1 MSNRNMNLDVI
12 VRMKDMLSS
21 PLKRLQNSL
30 KSIANFARG
39 IGIIGASIA
48 AISFMGPIKEAAAFQ
63 QQLLDIAGTSNL
75 SGKAAFDF
83 VNVAKGQYEELA
95 LLVGQY
101 SADLAGAAGQM
112 IAAGVNKDLVDAS
125 LGNIGRAATA
135 SGADIADMAAVATSL
150 LQNLKLPADQLN
162 DALGGLVVAGKE
174 GAFEL
179 KDMAK
184 YFPQL
189 TGQMAKFGVK
199 GREAVNFLGSA
210 LQIARKGTSDPAEA
224 ANNLKNFLDKITST
238 DTIKK
243 FKNMNV
249 DIVGVMQ
256 DAAIKGINPIEAVM
270 QKIVKLTG
278 VSGGEIETMMQ
289 KARDNGL
296 EGADALEAVREQL
309 VKIHGAGALG
319 SLFADQQVTGFLI
332 PFLSNIDEYKRIKEE
347 VAKATGAMTDE
358 DFETK
363 MKGLNQQLTIFREI
377 GIQAGREVGF
387 AFGTWLPMINENL
400 AAAIKWMRELDK
412 STGGMVRQALSFA
425 GAAVLVATGLGV
437 LGVVLP
443 IVGAGFS
450 ALLALV
456 SPVGLVL
463 AGIAAG
469 AVYIYK
475 NWETYGPRLS
485 RLWKSARHRFFEFAW
500 GIRDR
505 TKQIISAGQDLARR
519 YGPTVRDGLKSA
531 WTDIKGGWTNLK
543 ELFKGFAKGLK
554 FDFDM
559 SGLTIDNAKLAA
571 FQALDVALDGIKMGW
586 EALKSFGSGF
596 ATHLGQIG
604 ENLGSTVNSVGRV
617 GEAFGRLGTAIGKMV
632 GLDSGK
638 LDGIFTSLGKFAGE
652 VVKKPTEILKKFAG
666 AMAWTAEAI
675 ADIAEAVA
683 DAPDWKSLLPKSVV
697 EMWNDASTEID
708 KFLARAKAL
717 PGQMYDTGI
726 QIGQRM
732 IDGIKSKFDELV
744 AWFGGLPERILDAIG
759 MIDFSSILP
768 EWVVNLLPKGTK
780 TAAAEP
786 VRSQSLLPANSN
798 SMLPATSRDGA
809 VQKFDAGGTI
819 RIVADQGLRVAEATP
834 NNKTVKYAVGNNGRI
849 VGRV

>member
-150 LQNLKLPADQLN
+150 LQNLKLPANQLN

-199 GREAVNFLGSA
+199 GREAVNYLGSA

-278 VSGGEIETMMQ
+278 VSGSEIATMMQ

-332 PFLSNIDEYKRIKEE
+332 PFLSNIDEYKRIKDE

-400 AAAIKWMRELDK
+400 AAAIKWMRELDD
-412 STGGMVRQALSFA
+412 STGGMVREALSFA
-425 GAAVLVATGLGV
+425 GAAVLVATGLGA
-437 LGVVLP
+437 LGVILP

-485 RLWKSARHRFFEFAW
+485 RLW
-500 GIRDR
+500 DR
-505 TKQIISAGQDLARR
+505 TKRGFFDLAD
-519 YGPTVRDGLKSA
+519 GMRDRAKRVAEVASYFGGKLWRSIKRGMSSA
-531 WTDIKGGWTNLK
+531 WTDIKGGWANLQN
-543 ELFKGFAKGLK
+543 LFKGFGKGLK
-554 FDFDM
+554 FDFDF
-559 SGLTIDNAKLAA
+559 SELTIDDAYLA
-571 FQALDVALDGIKMGW
+571 GIKAVGAALRGIKAAW
-586 EALKSFGSGF
+586 EALKDFGTGF
-596 ATHLGQIG
+596 ATYLGQIG
-604 ENLGSTVNSVGRV
+604 ENLGDTINSIGRM
-617 GEAFGRLGTAIGKMV
+617 GDAFGRLGTAIGKMI

-638 LDGIFTSLGKFAGE
+638 LDGIFTWLGKFAGE
-652 VVKKPTEILKKFAG
+652 VVTKATEILKALAG
-666 AMAWTAEAI
+666 AMAWTAEGI

-683 DAPDWKSLLPKSVV
+683 AGIDWKSLLPDWVAGGWEKLASAINSVKNALSGV
-697 EMWNDASTEID
+697 TAQPGEMLQNGTPAGSSKDGSD
-708 KFLARAKAL
+708 RKAAEDDWLKGPPKL
-717 PGQMYDTGI
+717 PF
-726 QIGQRM
+726 
-732 IDGIKSKFDELV
+732 KSK
-744 AWFGGLPERILDAIG
+744 
-759 MIDFSSILP
+759 
-768 EWVVNLLPKGTK
+768 
-780 TAAAEP
+780 TA
-786 VRSQSLLPANSN
+786 LPANN
-798 SMLPATSRDGA
+798 NMMPGVSRNGA
-809 VQKFDAGGTI
+809 VQKVDAGGTI
-819 RIVADQGLRVAEATP
+819 RIVADEGLKVASATP
-834 NNKTVKYAVGNNGRI
+834 NNKAINYSVGNNGRI

>member
-48 AISFMGPIKEAAAFQ
+48 AISFLGPIKEAAAFQ

-332 PFLSNIDEYKRIKEE
+332 PFLSNIDEYKRIKDE

-400 AAAIKWMRELDK
+400 AAAIKWMRELDD

-485 RLWKSARHRFFEFAW
+485 RLW
-500 GIRDR
+500 DR
-505 TKQIISAGQDLARR
+505 TKRGFFDMADGM
-519 YGPTVRDGLKSA
+519 RDRAKRVAEVASYFGGKLWRSIKRGMSSA
-531 WTDIKGGWTNLK
+531 WTDIKGGWANLQN
-543 ELFKGFAKGLK
+543 LFKGFGKGLK
-554 FDFDM
+554 FDFDF
-559 SGLTIDNAKLAA
+559 SELTIDDAYLA
-571 FQALDVALDGIKMGW
+571 GIKAVGAALRGIKAAW
-586 EALKSFGSGF
+586 NALKDFGTGF
-596 ATHLGQIG
+596 ATYLGQIG
-604 ENLGSTVNSVGRV
+604 ENLGDTINSIGRIAN
-617 GEAFGRLGTAIGKMV
+617 AFGRLGTAIGKMI
-632 GLDSGK
+632 GFDSGK
-638 LDGIFTSLGKFAGE
+638 LDGIFKWLGKFAGE
-652 VVKKPTEILKKFAG
+652 IVTKATEILKALAG
-666 AMAWTAEAI
+666 AMAWTAEGI

-683 DAPDWKSLLPKSVV
+683 TGIDWKSLLPDWVAGGWEKLASAINSVKNALSGV
-697 EMWNDASTEID
+697 TAQPGEMLQNGTPAGSSKDGSDRDAAED
-708 KFLARAKAL
+708 DWLKGPPKL
-717 PGQMYDTGI
+717 PF
-726 QIGQRM
+726 
-732 IDGIKSKFDELV
+732 KSK
-744 AWFGGLPERILDAIG
+744 
-759 MIDFSSILP
+759 
-768 EWVVNLLPKGTK
+768 
-780 TAAAEP
+780 TA
-786 VRSQSLLPANSN
+786 LPANN
-798 SMLPATSRDGA
+798 NMMPAVSRHGA
-809 VQKFDAGGTI
+809 VEKVDAGGTI
-819 RIVADQGLRVAEATP
+819 RIIADQGLRVAEATP
-834 NNKTVKYAVGNNGRI
+834 NNKAIKYATGNNGRI